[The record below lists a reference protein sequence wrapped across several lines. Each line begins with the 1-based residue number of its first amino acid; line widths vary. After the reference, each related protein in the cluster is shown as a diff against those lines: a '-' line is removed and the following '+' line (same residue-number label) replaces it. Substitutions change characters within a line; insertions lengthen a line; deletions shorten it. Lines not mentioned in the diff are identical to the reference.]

1 MNLSRL
7 EFWLSARMSKILP
20 FGPTRFFFK
29 RRYRGQ
35 LGRVPAIGILSGD
48 FFDSAHAIDSGR
60 FLLRF
65 WLELTS
71 IGLYLHPYGNLVTNR
86 AAAEWL
92 KTHTGV
98 TKTWLVFKIGYS
110 DVPPP
115 SQRRL
120 LDDILVPTTQPT
132 PP

>member
-1 MNLSRL
+1 
-7 EFWLSARMSKILP
+7 MSKILL

-29 RRYRGQ
+29 RRYRSQ
-35 LGRVPAIGILSGD
+35 LGQVPAIGILSGD
-48 FFDSAHAIDSGR
+48 FFNPAHAIDSGR

-71 IGLYLHPYGNLVTNR
+71 LGLYPHPYGNLVTNPS
-86 AAAEWL
+86 AAEWL
-92 KTHTGV
+92 ETRTGV
-98 TKTWLVFKIGYS
+98 PKAWLVFKIGHS

-120 LDDILVPTTQPT
+120 LDDILVPTTEPT